1 MILTIFLSLLLLL
14 ITTVFIYWIIWSD
27 VEFWGKISDNMLDC
41 IFSIAI
47 RQEQVDLF
55 EVEDSELLLE
65 VDRVILIEITILWHT
80 IYIDIHK

>member
-1 MILTIFLSLLLLL
+1 
-14 ITTVFIYWIIWSD
+14 
-27 VEFWGKISDNMLDC
+27 MLDC

-65 VDRVILIEITILWHT
+65 VDRVILIEITIL
-80 IYIDIHK
+80 